1 MARRK
6 AAFSQRTKRGITTT
20 TFSNFPCRALLA
32 KERLEKSSLSSSSS
46 RRSEERSASVS
57 AHHLHHPP
65 PPASHHSPAA
75 SVAPVLQDSAAAV
88 DQHFTKSLQLIN
100 QRVSHSD
107 LFFILLLFNLRF
119 LNTIKVIMTNLITTF
134 LLKTC

>member
-100 QRVSHSD
+100 QRVSHCE
-107 LFFILLLFNLRF
+107 FILLFNLEL
-119 LNTIKVIMTNLITTF
+119 LNSIKVIMTNLFTTF
-134 LLKTC
+134 SIKNLLI